1 MVDWKS
7 AFAKIPGPGNI
18 TLLNPTSYL
27 TQGALVRENNTSL
40 VHVAD
45 IHSPLTGARQAF
57 IKTFPTKFVENG
69 LANELIGYLVAREGG
84 LPVAEEAYILILP
97 SELLFRC
104 HPDFKSDIAT
114 VEGIN
119 VVWATSAVEG
129 HPLKYLHPLRDPY
142 LRKRLLKWQ
151 GLPTMLAFDD
161 LVANQDRTEDNLVC
175 IHNGSMVL
183 VDHADIAGGIS
194 RQIEYLDPAFSP
206 ANLFVRDAFEGSV
219 PDTVTSGMI
228 LAAERHPHVVRNALP
243 HIAFW
248 LDLLFPNTPERT
260 GKLLD
265 FLQVRADE
273 SADRIKRHYGMLI

>member
-1 MVDWKS
+1 MNWKS
-7 AFAKIPGPGNI
+7 VSVKIPGPGNI

-27 TQGALVRENNTSL
+27 TQRALVRENNTSL

-69 LANELIGYLVAREGG
+69 LANELIGYLLAREGG
-84 LPVAEEAYILILP
+84 LPVADEAYILILP

-104 HPDFKSDIAT
+104 HSDFKSDIAT
-114 VEGIN
+114 TEGYN
-119 VVWATSAVEG
+119 VVWATSAVDG
-129 HPLKYLHPLRDPY
+129 YPLKYLHPLRDPS
-142 LRKRLLKWQ
+142 LRSRLLKWP

-194 RQIEYLDPAFSP
+194 RQIEYLDPSVSV
-206 ANLFVRDAFEGSV
+206 ANMFIRDAFEGSV
-219 PDTVTSGMI
+219 PNTVTSGMI
-228 LAAERHPHVVRNALP
+228 LAAERHPLVVQNALP

-248 LDLLFPNTPERT
+248 LQLLFPNTPERT
-260 GKLLD
+260 SKLLD
-265 FLQVRADE
+265 FLQVRADG
-273 SADRIKRHYGMLI
+273 SADRIREHYGILI